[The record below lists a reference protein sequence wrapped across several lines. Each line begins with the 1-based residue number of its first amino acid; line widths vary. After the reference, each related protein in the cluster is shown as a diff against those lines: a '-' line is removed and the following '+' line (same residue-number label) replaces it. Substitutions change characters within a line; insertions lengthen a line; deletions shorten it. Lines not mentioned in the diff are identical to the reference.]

1 MQEAAESGNERA
13 ALAIDMLAVSIIKYI
28 GSFYAELGGLD
39 ALVFTGGIGENSAL
53 LREKVC
59 APLRH
64 MGIILDAEAN
74 AACRGEGKIS
84 AETSPVEILVVAAN
98 EEIGVA
104 QQSYD
109 CITGGDRNGR
119 L

>member
-1 MQEAAESGNERA
+1 
-13 ALAIDMLAVSIIKYI
+13 MLAVSIIKYI

-39 ALVFTGGIGENSAL
+39 ALVFTGGIGEKSAL

-84 AETSPVEILVVAAN
+84 AETSLVEILVVAAN

-109 CITGGDRNGR
+109 CITGGDKNGR